1 MSAQKQVN
9 IPLPLDVHRATKAAA
24 ARRGIT
30 MQKLIQSTLQKAFSF
45 QSPTDQAA
53 PKRPQEPQ

>member
-1 MSAQKQVN
+1 MSAQKQINV
-9 IPLPLDVHRATKAAA
+9 PLSVDVHRATKAAA
-24 ARRGIT
+24 AQRGVT

-53 PKRPQEPQ
+53 PKRPQESQ